1 MSNDSMSTDPK
12 RVAEAKRLAGS
23 VVAAPRVEYNPKA
36 IFRAA
41 YERWVDP
48 KYASHSF
55 EECWAKFGENDINS
69 LPVVGALTEVEYAQY
84 ADSVA
89 MHFASRDLLAKSE
102 DLGAR
107 AEATKQVA
115 LYSLDDRLGL
125 KSNSVGHT
133 ITDLQAGVLR
143 RDVARNEREEHEES
157 CDGSGAMI
165 PIPEGI
171 ARLLSEMISGAKKR

>member
-23 VVAAPRVEYNPKA
+23 VVAVPRVDYNPKA

-55 EECWAKFGENDINS
+55 DECWAKFGENDIS
-69 LPVVGALTEVEYAQY
+69 ILPVVGALTEVEYTQY
-84 ADSVA
+84 AESVVL
-89 MHFASRDLLAKSE
+89 HFVSRDLLAKSE
-102 DLGAR
+102 EFGSR

-125 KSNSVGHT
+125 RIKNVGHT

-143 RDVARNEREEHEES
+143 RDAARNDRE
-157 CDGSGAMI
+157 DGDDSEGGVMI
-165 PIPEGI
+165 PMPENI
-171 ARLLSEMISGAKKR
+171 AKLLSELMSSAKKR